1 MDEGKSGQIGLR
13 QGNTIH
19 LPRFGLAGRVL
30 LLIVVFVLLAEVAI
44 YIPSIANFRNNWLR
58 TRLSAAYTAALVLDA
73 APEGMVPQ
81 SLKVA
86 ILDSVGARMI
96 VLKRPDSRR
105 MLAVSDMPPEVDEV
119 TDLRDESAWSS
130 ISAAF
135 RTLLARPGRVLDV
148 RGYAPMGAEYVEVA
162 IDEAPLKSAMHA
174 YSLNILLLSLAISL
188 IVALLAVAA
197 LSIMVLAPV
206 RRLTGNVVAFA
217 AAPEDASK
225 IIAPSG
231 APHEIGAAE
240 EALADMERALA
251 RELSEKKRLAA
262 LGLAVAKI
270 NHDLRNMLTS
280 AQLISDRLASASDPL
295 VVRLAP
301 KLVSTLDRAIRFCQA
316 TLTYGRS
323 VDETP
328 RPAPTPLRLIAA
340 EAAETAMLS
349 ARSPIEFQND
359 APQDFIVQVDREQFF
374 RALLNLFRNSVE
386 ALDSAGSTAGP
397 PAIRLSAAR
406 SNGRVSIVVADN
418 GPGLPAAAR
427 DNLFS
432 AFRGAARPG
441 GTGLGLAIAADLVRG
456 HGGTI
461 SLKYPDDPAWPGA
474 TFEIVVPA
482 PDGTAQG
489 AARHEGLEAAN
500 GKT

>member
-1 MDEGKSGQIGLR
+1 MMDDATNGRIVGREKA
-13 QGNTIH
+13 IH

-30 LLIVVFVLLAEVAI
+30 LLIVAFVLLAEVAI

-81 SLKVA
+81 SLKIA

-96 VLKRPDSRR
+96 VLKRSDSRR

-119 TDLRDESAWSS
+119 TDLRAQSAWDAITAS
-130 ISAAF
+130 F
-135 RTLLARPGRVLDV
+135 RTLLARPGRILDV
-148 RGYAPMGAEYVEVA
+148 RSDAPMGADYVEVA
-162 IDEAPLKSAMHA
+162 IDEAPLKAAMRA

-217 AAPEDASK
+217 AAPEDGTK

-231 APHEIGAAE
+231 ARHEIGAAE

-323 VDETP
+323 VDDAP
-328 RPAPTPLRLIAA
+328 RPAPTPLRLMAA

-349 ARSPIEFQND
+349 ARATIEFHNE
-359 APQDFIVQVDREQFF
+359 APQDFIIQVDREQFF
-374 RALLNLFRNSVE
+374 RALLNLFRNAVE
-386 ALDSAGSTAGP
+386 ALDSAGSTVGA
-397 PAIRLSAAR
+397 PAMRLSAIR
-406 SNGRVSIVVADN
+406 SNSGVAILVVDN
-418 GPGLPAAAR
+418 GPGLPPAAR
-427 DNLFS
+427 ENLFS

-441 GTGLGLAIAADLVRG
+441 GTGLGLAIAADLVRA
-456 HGGTI
+456 HGGSIRLTD
-461 SLKYPDDPAWPGA
+461 SAEAAWPGA
-474 TFEIVVPA
+474 AFEIELPA
-482 PDGTAQG
+482 GPASGQNG
-489 AARHEGLEAAN
+489 APAEG
-500 GKT
+500 KS

>member
-1 MDEGKSGQIGLR
+1 MDANGNGKMGQGAAI
-13 QGNTIH
+13 Q

-30 LLIVVFVLLAEVAI
+30 LLIVAFVLVAEVAI

-73 APEGMVPQ
+73 APEGMIPQ
-81 SLKVA
+81 SLKVS

-96 VLKRPDSRR
+96 VLKRADSRR
-105 MLAVSDMPPEVDEV
+105 MLAVSDMPPVVDEMA
-119 TDLRDESAWSS
+119 DLRAETAWDS
-130 ISAAF
+130 IAAAF
-135 RTLLARPGRVLDV
+135 GTLLAKPGRVLDV
-148 RGYAPMGAEYVEVA
+148 RGEAPMGAEFVEVA
-162 IDEAPLKSAMHA
+162 IDERPLKAAMGA

-188 IVALLAVAA
+188 IVAVLAVAA

-206 RRLTGNVVAFA
+206 RRLTGNVVQFA

-231 APHEIGAAE
+231 ARHEIGAAE
-240 EALADMERALA
+240 EALADMERSLA

-280 AQLISDRLASASDPL
+280 AQLISDRMASASDPL

-301 KLVSTLDRAIRFCQA
+301 KLVATLDRAIRFCQA

-328 RPAPTPLRLIAA
+328 RPAPTPLSLIAA

-349 ARSPIEFQND
+349 SRGTVEFRNE

-374 RALLNLFRNSVE
+374 RALLNLFRNAVE
-386 ALDSAGSTAGP
+386 ALDSAGSTAGA
-397 PAIRLSAAR
+397 PAIRLSATRA
-406 SNGRVSIVVADN
+406 GGIVSIIVADN
-418 GPGLPAAAR
+418 GPGLPPSAR
-427 DNLFS
+427 ENLFS

-441 GTGLGLAIAADLVRG
+441 GVGLGLVIAADLVRA
-456 HGGTI
+456 HGGEI
-461 SLKYPDDPAWPGA
+461 ALRAPNDPLWPGA
-474 TFEIVVPA
+474 AFEIRLPE
-482 PDGTAQG
+482 QS
-489 AARHEGLEAAN
+489 EAAASAPRQAREALVDRSS
-500 GKT
+500 

>member
-1 MDEGKSGQIGLR
+1 MDEAANA
-13 QGNTIH
+13 QGRAASAAVG

-30 LLIVVFVLLAEVAI
+30 LLIVAFVLLAEVAI
-44 YIPSIANFRNNWLR
+44 YVPSIANFRNNWLR

-105 MLAVSDMPPEVDEV
+105 MLAVTDMPPEVDEV
-119 TDLRDESAWSS
+119 ADLRDQSAWQA

-135 RTLLARPGRVLDV
+135 GTLTARPGRVLDV
-148 RGYAPMGAEYVEVA
+148 RGQAPMGAEYVEVA
-162 IDEAPLKSAMHA
+162 LDEKPLKAAMGA

-217 AAPEDASK
+217 AAPEDDAR

-231 APHEIGAAE
+231 ARHEIGAAE

-280 AQLISDRLASASDPL
+280 AQLISDRMASASDPL

-301 KLVSTLDRAIRFCQA
+301 KLVATLDRAIRFCQA

-323 VDETP
+323 ADEKP

-349 ARSPIEFQND
+349 ARSTIDFRND
-359 APQDFIVQVDREQFF
+359 APQDFIIHVDREQFF
-374 RALLNLFRNSVE
+374 RALLNLFRNAVE
-386 ALDSAGSTAGP
+386 ALDSAGSTVGP
-397 PAIRLSAAR
+397 PAIRLHAERGDGS
-406 SNGRVSIVVADN
+406 VSIVVADN
-418 GPGLPAAAR
+418 GPGLPPAAR

-441 GTGLGLAIAADLVRG
+441 GTGLGLAIAADLVRA

-461 SLKYPDDPAWPGA
+461 RLKEIDDPVWPGA
-474 TFEIVVPA
+474 AFEILLRPPA
-482 PDGTAQG
+482 NPAQTG
-489 AARHEGLEAAN
+489 GDSGEQPAARA
-500 GKT
+500 KS

>member
-1 MDEGKSGQIGLR
+1 MDEDKSGRMGAG
-13 QGNTIH
+13 QGKAIH

-30 LLIVVFVLLAEVAI
+30 VLIVAFVLLAEVAI

-96 VLKRPDSRR
+96 VLKRADSRR
-105 MLAVSDMPPEVDEV
+105 MLAVSDMPPAIDELA
-119 TDLRDESAWSS
+119 DLRGQTPWDA
-130 ISAAF
+130 ISASF
-135 RTLLARPGRVLDV
+135 RTLLAKPGRVLDV
-148 RGYAPMGAEYVEVA
+148 RGEAPMGAEFVEVA
-162 IDEAPLKSAMHA
+162 IDEAPLKAAMRT

-217 AAPEDASK
+217 ASPEDSTK
-225 IIAPSG
+225 IISPSG
-231 APHEIGAAE
+231 AQHEIGAAE

-280 AQLISDRLASASDPL
+280 AQLISDRMASASDPL

-328 RPAPTPLRLIAA
+328 RPAPTPLRLMAA

-349 ARSPIEFQND
+349 TRSPIEFHNE
-359 APQDFIVQVDREQFF
+359 APPDFIVEVDREQFF
-374 RALLNLFRNSVE
+374 RALLNLFRNAVE
-386 ALDSAGSTAGP
+386 ALDSVGSSMGA
-397 PAIRLSAAR
+397 PAIRLTAVRAE
-406 SNGRVSIVVADN
+406 GRTSIVVADN
-418 GPGLPAAAR
+418 GPGLPPAAR
-427 DNLFS
+427 ENLFS

-441 GTGLGLAIAADLVRG
+441 GTGLGLAIAADLVRA
-456 HGGTI
+456 HGGAI
-461 SLKYPDDPAWPGA
+461 RLRAADDPAWPGA
-474 TFEIVVPA
+474 AFEIILPA
-482 PDGTAQG
+482 QAGPSS
-489 AARHEGLEAAN
+489 AADEVLS
-500 GKT
+500 

>member
-1 MDEGKSGQIGLR
+1 MDEDTSIQPGAGHGSAIR
-13 QGNTIH
+13 

-30 LLIVVFVLLAEVAI
+30 LLIVAFVLLAEIAI

-96 VLKRPDSRR
+96 VLKRAESRR
-105 MLAVSDMPPEVDEV
+105 MLAVSDMPPQIDELA
-119 TDLRDESAWSS
+119 DLRAQSPWDAIVAS
-130 ISAAF
+130 F
-135 RTLLARPGRVLDV
+135 GTLLAKPGRVLDV
-148 RGYAPMGAEYVEVA
+148 RGEAPMGAEFVEVA
-162 IDEAPLKSAMHA
+162 IDEAPLKAAMRS

-217 AAPEDASK
+217 AAPEDATK

-231 APHEIGAAE
+231 AGHEIGAAE

-251 RELSEKKRLAA
+251 RDLNDKKRLAA

-328 RPAPTPLRLIAA
+328 RPAPTPLRLMAA

-349 ARSPIEFQND
+349 TRAPIEFRND
-359 APQDFIVQVDREQFF
+359 APADFIIEVDREQFF
-374 RALLNLFRNSVE
+374 RALLNLFRNAVE
-386 ALDSAGSTAGP
+386 ALDSAGSSAGA
-397 PAIRLSAAR
+397 PAIRLAASR
-406 SNGRVSIVVADN
+406 INGSVSILVADN
-418 GPGLPAAAR
+418 GPGLPPAAR

-432 AFRGAARPG
+432 AFRGAVRPG
-441 GTGLGLAIAADLVRG
+441 GTGLGLAIAADLVRA

-461 SLKYPDDPAWPGA
+461 ALAQADDPAWPGA
-474 TFEIVVPA
+474 AFEITLPA
-482 PDGTAQG
+482 QSSSLIAQ
-489 AARHEGLEAAN
+489 A
-500 GKT
+500 KS

>member
-1 MDEGKSGQIGLR
+1 MDDRANDTTRRARAEIG
-13 QGNTIH
+13 

-30 LLIVVFVLLAEVAI
+30 LLIVAFVLLAEVAI

-119 TDLRDESAWSS
+119 SDLRNQSAWSA
-130 ISAAF
+130 IAASF
-135 RTLLARPGRVLDV
+135 RTLLARPGRILDV
-148 RGYAPMGAEYVEVA
+148 RSDAPMGAEYVEVA
-162 IDEAPLKSAMHA
+162 IDEAPLKTAMRA

-217 AAPEDASK
+217 AAPEDSSK

-231 APHEIGAAE
+231 ARHEIGTAE

-262 LGLAVAKI
+262 LGLAV
-270 NHDLRNMLTS
+270 
-280 AQLISDRLASASDPL
+280 
-295 VVRLAP
+295 
-301 KLVSTLDRAIRFCQA
+301 
-316 TLTYGRS
+316 
-323 VDETP
+323 
-328 RPAPTPLRLIAA
+328 
-340 EAAETAMLS
+340 
-349 ARSPIEFQND
+349 
-359 APQDFIVQVDREQFF
+359 
-374 RALLNLFRNSVE
+374 
-386 ALDSAGSTAGP
+386 
-397 PAIRLSAAR
+397 
-406 SNGRVSIVVADN
+406 
-418 GPGLPAAAR
+418 
-427 DNLFS
+427 
-432 AFRGAARPG
+432 
-441 GTGLGLAIAADLVRG
+441 
-456 HGGTI
+456 
-461 SLKYPDDPAWPGA
+461 
-474 TFEIVVPA
+474 
-482 PDGTAQG
+482 
-489 AARHEGLEAAN
+489 
-500 GKT
+500 

>member
-1 MDEGKSGQIGLR
+1 MDDATNGRIPGREKA
-13 QGNTIH
+13 IH
-19 LPRFGLAGRVL
+19 LPRFGLASRVL
-30 LLIVVFVLLAEVAI
+30 LLIVAFVLLAEVAI

-96 VLKRPDSRR
+96 VLKRSDSRR

-119 TDLRDESAWSS
+119 SDLRNQSAWSAITAS
-130 ISAAF
+130 F
-135 RTLLARPGRVLDV
+135 RTLLARPGRILDV
-148 RGYAPMGAEYVEVA
+148 RSAAPMGADYVEVA
-162 IDEAPLKSAMHA
+162 IDEAPLKAAMRA

-217 AAPEDASK
+217 AAPEDGTK

-231 APHEIGAAE
+231 ARHEIGAAE

-301 KLVSTLDRAIRFCQA
+301 KLVSTLDRAIRFCQS

-323 VDETP
+323 VDEAP
-328 RPAPTPLRLIAA
+328 RPAPTPLRLMAA

-349 ARSPIEFQND
+349 ARSAIEFHND
-359 APQDFIVQVDREQFF
+359 APQDFIIQVDREQFF
-374 RALLNLFRNSVE
+374 RALLNLFRNAVE
-386 ALDSAGSTAGP
+386 ALDSAGSTVGA
-397 PAIRLSAAR
+397 PALRLSATRGAA
-406 SNGRVSIVVADN
+406 GVSILVVDN
-418 GPGLPAAAR
+418 GPGLPPAAR
-427 DNLFS
+427 ENLFS

-441 GTGLGLAIAADLVRG
+441 GTGLGLAIAADLVRA
-456 HGGTI
+456 HGGAI
-461 SLKYPDDPAWPGA
+461 SLRDSAEAAWPGA
-474 TFEIVVPA
+474 AFEIVLPV
-482 PDGTAQG
+482 G
-489 AARHEGLEAAN
+489 AASGQNGAPAEG
-500 GKT
+500 KS

>member
-1 MDEGKSGQIGLR
+1 MDEAANA
-13 QGNTIH
+13 QGRAASAAVG

-30 LLIVVFVLLAEVAI
+30 LLIVAFVLLAEVAI
-44 YIPSIANFRNNWLR
+44 YVPSIANFRNNWLR

-105 MLAVSDMPPEVDEV
+105 MLAVTDMPPEVDEV
-119 TDLRDESAWSS
+119 ADLRDQSAWQA

-135 RTLLARPGRVLDV
+135 GTLTARPGRVLDV
-148 RGYAPMGAEYVEVA
+148 RGQAPMGAEYVEVA
-162 IDEAPLKSAMHA
+162 LDEKPLKAAMGA

-217 AAPEDASK
+217 AAPEDDAR

-231 APHEIGAAE
+231 ARHEIGAAE

-280 AQLISDRLASASDPL
+280 AQLISDRMASASDPL

-301 KLVSTLDRAIRFCQA
+301 KLVATLDRAIRFCQA

-323 VDETP
+323 ADEK
-328 RPAPTPLRLIAA
+328 RPCCRRARPSTSATMRRRTSSSMLIASSS
-340 EAAETAMLS
+340 S
-349 ARSPIEFQND
+349 ARCSTCSATPSRPWTARAPRSVRRRSGSMRNAARARSRSWSPTMG
-359 APQDFIVQVDREQFF
+359 
-374 RALLNLFRNSVE
+374 RACRL
-386 ALDSAGSTAGP
+386 P
-397 PAIRLSAAR
+397 PATTCFRPSVARRGRAA
-406 SNGRVSIVVADN
+406 
-418 GPGLPAAAR
+418 
-427 DNLFS
+427 
-432 AFRGAARPG
+432 
-441 GTGLGLAIAADLVRG
+441 
-456 HGGTI
+456 
-461 SLKYPDDPAWPGA
+461 PAWGSPSPP
-474 TFEIVVPA
+474 ISC
-482 PDGTAQG
+482 
-489 AARHEGLEAAN
+489 ARMAGRSD
-500 GKT
+500 

>member
-1 MDEGKSGQIGLR
+1 MDEATSGRIGAG
-13 QGNTIH
+13 QGRAIH
-19 LPRFGLAGRVL
+19 PPRFGLAGRVL
-30 LLIVVFVLLAEVAI
+30 LMIVAFVLLAEVAI
-44 YIPSIANFRNNWLR
+44 YIPSIANFRNNWLS

-119 TDLRDESAWSS
+119 ADLRDQTAWEA
-130 ISAAF
+130 ITAAF
-135 RTLLARPGRVLDV
+135 RTLLARPGRILDV
-148 RGYAPMGAEYVEVA
+148 RGAAPMGAQYVEVA
-162 IDEAPLKSAMHA
+162 IDEKPLKAAMRA
-174 YSLNILLLSLAISL
+174 YSLNILVLSLAISL
-188 IVALLAVAA
+188 IVALLAVVA

-231 APHEIGAAE
+231 AGHEIGAAE

-301 KLVSTLDRAIRFCQA
+301 KLVATLDRAIRFCQA

-328 RPAPTPLRLIAA
+328 RLAPTPLRLMAA

-349 ARSPIEFQND
+349 SRAAVEFHNE
-359 APQDFIVQVDREQFF
+359 APQDFIIQVDREQFF
-374 RALLNLFRNSVE
+374 RALLNLFRNAVE
-386 ALDSAGSTAGP
+386 ALDSAGSTVGP

-406 SNGRVSIVVADN
+406 ENGTVSIVVADN
-418 GPGLPAAAR
+418 GPGLPPAAR
-427 DNLFS
+427 ENLFA

-441 GTGLGLAIAADLVRG
+441 GTGLGLAIAADLVRA

-461 SLKYPDDPAWPGA
+461 GLAQVADAAWPGA
-474 TFEIVVPA
+474 AFRIALPNQIGVS
-482 PDGTAQG
+482 
-489 AARHEGLEAAN
+489 ARPSARNEPEDSRQS
-500 GKT
+500 

>member
-1 MDEGKSGQIGLR
+1 MDEAK
-13 QGNTIH
+13 TIELVNEPAAH

-30 LLIVVFVLLAEVAI
+30 VLIVAFVLLAEVAI

-81 SLKVA
+81 SLKTS

-96 VLKRPDSRR
+96 VLKRADSRR
-105 MLAVSDMPPEVDEV
+105 ILAVSDMPPAIDEMA
-119 TDLRDESAWSS
+119 DLRAQSAWDS
-130 ISAAF
+130 IIAAF
-135 RTLLARPGRVLDV
+135 RTLQAQPGRVLDV
-148 RGYAPMGAEYVEVA
+148 RGEAPMGAEFVEVA
-162 IDEAPLKSAMHA
+162 IDEAPLKAAMGT
-174 YSLNILLLSLAISL
+174 YSLNVLLLSLAISM
-188 IVALLAVAA
+188 IVAVLAVIA
-197 LSIMVLAPV
+197 LSITVLAPV
-206 RRLTGNVVAFA
+206 RRLTGNLVQFA
-217 AAPEDASK
+217 AAPEDSSR

-231 APHEIGAAE
+231 ARHEIGAAE
-240 EALADMERALA
+240 DALADMERSLA

-280 AQLISDRLASASDPL
+280 AQLISDRMASASDPL

-301 KLVSTLDRAIRFCQA
+301 KLVATLDRAIRFCQA

-349 ARSPIEFQND
+349 SRATIEFHND
-359 APQDFIVQVDREQFF
+359 APQDFIIQIDREQFF
-374 RALLNLFRNSVE
+374 RTLLNLFRNAIE
-386 ALDSAGSTAGP
+386 ALDSAGSSAGA
-397 PAIRLSAAR
+397 PAIRLSATRVDGA
-406 SNGRVSIVVADN
+406 VSIIVADN
-418 GPGLPAAAR
+418 GPGLPPAAR

-432 AFRGAARPG
+432 AFKGAARPG
-441 GTGLGLAIAADLVRG
+441 GTGLGLVIAADLVRAN
-456 HGGTI
+456 GGTI
-461 SLKYPDDPAWPGA
+461 DLKAAQDPQWAGA
-474 TFEIVVPA
+474 AFEIRLPEKIGA
-482 PDGTAQG
+482 KSSASRQAALASTNGAQ
-489 AARHEGLEAAN
+489 
-500 GKT
+500 